1 MKNVGII
8 DIGFPG
14 ERADT
19 NSPGINRFLA
29 PLSDGGDDEEDDI
42 VIKLVAGRWYDA
54 GMIFQCD
61 TTTTFQVYLKAG
73 LDEIGAT
80 PIYIGEAT
88 SIDKLSLEI
97 TTAKAGGSGYLG
109 IYEMKDDG
117 LPGNLLHQAPDSF
130 TTDTTGAKELDV
142 DITLQK
148 GWYWLATAYTKETD
162 GAYFRAINNDEAL
175 SIMGF
180 TNSTQTD
187 KDLFVYANL
196 TLSGGMPSVFPAPN
210 YYPYQCARTMFRVK
224 P

>member
-8 DIGFPG
+8 DIGFSG
-14 ERADT
+14 ERADS
-19 NSPGINRFLA
+19 NSPGINRYLT
-29 PLSDGGDDEEDDI
+29 PISDGGDEDEDDI

-54 GMIFQCD
+54 GLTFQCD
-61 TTTTFQVYLKAG
+61 TMTTFQVYLKSG

-80 PIYIGEAT
+80 PIYIGET
-88 SIDKLSLEI
+88 TQIDRLSLEV

-109 IYEMKDDG
+109 LYEMKNNG

-148 GWYWLATAYTKETD
+148 GWYWLAAAYTKETD
-162 GAYFRAINNDEAL
+162 GAYYRAIANNEAL

-180 TNSTQTD
+180 TNSTQTN
-187 KDLFVYANL
+187 KDLLVYANI
-196 TLSGGMPSVFPAPN
+196 TLGGGMPAVFPSPN
-210 YYPYQCARTMFRVK
+210 YFPVQCARVMFRVK